1 MCCTPP
7 FGISDHCSPTPS
19 VVWCHVVVV
28 GGRGTSNLTKLT
40 KKRRYALS
48 MSYLDGT
55 GRRMAGARLGIEM
68 LTLGNRGQVKRRVH
82 ACTHARTHVRRAPPP
97 QKTHTTQ
104 QHFSHC
110 FLLRQPLFLPLF
122 SPYRDSSG
130 SRGARTWRPVIRS
143 FAEGLTTTGWVPRY
157 IVPISFSIL
166 SEHRRLF

>member
-1 MCCTPP
+1 MFLTHTCLIHGVWGHYIARRRIGGHRACAVRPP

-82 ACTHARTHVRRAPPP
+82 ACTHARTHVRPPP
-97 QKTHTTQ
+97 KKHT
-104 QHFSHC
+104 QHNNISPTAFSSDNRFFYLCSLHIGI
-110 FLLRQPLFLPLF
+110 RQ
-122 SPYRDSSG
+122 
-130 SRGARTWRPVIRS
+130 GAAVL
-143 FAEGLTTTGWVPRY
+143 ELGDL
-157 IVPISFSIL
+157 
-166 SEHRRLF
+166 